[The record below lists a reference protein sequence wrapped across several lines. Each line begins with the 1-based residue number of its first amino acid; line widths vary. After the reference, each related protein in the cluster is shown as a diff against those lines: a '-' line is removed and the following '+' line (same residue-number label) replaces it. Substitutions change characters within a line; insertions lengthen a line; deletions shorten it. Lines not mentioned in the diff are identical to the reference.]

1 MLFIGGSESEE
12 DSISFDPAP
21 VLKAAGISLPAGEL
35 LDVSYVYKN
44 NKNAS
49 AGVTK
54 ESKKSYY
61 YIRLKIKKG
70 ASKLTGDKA
79 KYSALKKIVAA
90 VNKKLK
96 TKENRCYFTI
106 NKASMSDVS
115 PKVYLKNSTV
125 AVDKKGRLKGLKK
138 ITVKFS
144 GDTKETKLSKSMYDK
159 DLKPDP
165 AANTVWVKGLKNYT
179 GSRLLQP

>member
-125 AVDKKGRLKGLKK
+125 AVDKKGR
-138 ITVKFS
+138 
-144 GDTKETKLSKSMYDK
+144 
-159 DLKPDP
+159 
-165 AANTVWVKGLKNYT
+165 
-179 GSRLLQP
+179 